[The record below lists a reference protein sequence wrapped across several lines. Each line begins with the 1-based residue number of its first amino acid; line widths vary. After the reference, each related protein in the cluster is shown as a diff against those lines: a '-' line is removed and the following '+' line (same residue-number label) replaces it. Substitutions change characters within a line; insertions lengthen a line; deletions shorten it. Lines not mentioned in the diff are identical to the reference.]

1 MSDRLIPIEDA
12 AAWMSVLDRC
22 EVCDVYHL
30 PGYQRA
36 AMPSETGRAV
46 LATVE
51 VDDVVAALPLRLRPV
66 NEIPVVRDS
75 GEFGDDVVD
84 AVSPYGYPGLIYGGA
99 GLSGQATSETAG
111 SVAVGHAIA
120 AALADL
126 LRRHGVVSAF
136 VRQHPLINSTWVFR
150 GHDEFAVDDPGLTVA
165 IDLTESDDAYRSQA
179 RRTHLSD
186 IASWS
191 DRAPIFEERDHTA
204 LADFGA
210 AYQETMARK
219 GAAGR
224 YMLDDAYF
232 RRLGLELGEGL
243 RLFAATALSVETPE
257 SRGDDGGGD
266 ETSEVNSPSAW
277 ALVLTHGKAAHYHL
291 AATSPD
297 AEHAG
302 LSRWLLD
309 QIRVRLAS
317 EGFRTF
323 HLGGGVGAS
332 GDSLFTF
339 KSGFSRWRPT
349 FHVAKWIGDRDAYE
363 RLCSITG
370 APVDDDFF
378 PAYR

>member
-1 MSDRLIPIEDA
+1 MAGRLIPLEDG

-22 EVCDVYHL
+22 EVRDVYHM

-36 AMPSETGRAV
+36 AMPSDSGRVV
-46 LATVE
+46 LAAIE

-75 GEFGDDVVD
+75 GAFSDDVID

-99 GLSGQATSETAG
+99 GLSGEATSDSSA
-111 SVAVGHAIA
+111 SVTLGQTVA
-120 AALADL
+120 ATLSDL
-126 LRRHGVVSAF
+126 LRMHGVVSAF

-150 GHDEFAVDDPGLTVA
+150 ADDDFVVEDPGLTIA
-165 IDLTESDDAYRSQA
+165 IDLTQPEDAYRAQA
-179 RRTHLSD
+179 RRTHLAD

-191 DRAPIFEERDHTA
+191 DRAPLFEERDQTA
-204 LADFGA
+204 LAEFGA
-210 AYQETMARK
+210 AYRETMARK
-219 GAAGR
+219 GAAHR
-224 YMLDDAYF
+224 YLLEDAYF
-232 RRLGLELGEGL
+232 TQLDRELGSACRRVCGNG
-243 RLFAATALSVETPE
+243 ATPTATAAADS
-257 SRGDDGGGD
+257 SGDAQPL
-266 ETSEVNSPSAW
+266 VNGPHAW
-277 ALVLTHGKAAHYHL
+277 AMVLTCGKAAHYHL

-297 AEHAG
+297 ADHAG

-309 QIRVRLAS
+309 QIRLQLAS
-317 EGFRTF
+317 EGFKTF

-349 FHVAKWIGDRDAYE
+349 FHVVKWIGDRDAYE
-363 RLCSITG
+363 RLCSITA